1 MKNHQMSM
9 KTKSHHLQEDEVH
22 GLLEDVQVHRPQEDE
37 HVMHGIDLN
46 LDAFEL
52 QQQNEGNM
60 Y

>member
-1 MKNHQMSM
+1 MSM

-37 HVMHGIDLN
+37 HVMHGIDIN

-60 Y
+60 